1 MNLIPQV
8 KSFLPAEGV
17 CDKSSLRVCQ
27 AAGLNPETVLELKK
41 RFPYLAVQTK
51 KKGFFAEFRVAGE
64 TLNSEDPGTG
74 FDAYVLQ
81 ITPKGIR
88 IDARSESGL
97 FYGLQ
102 TLFQLPAG
110 IPCGMIRDEAALKYR
125 MIHWDLKGYQP
136 KISVL
141 LDELRILAS
150 FKVNA
155 ILLEI
160 EDKYDFRCAPE
171 VGCPG
176 AYSYEDLRRISQ
188 TAAALHIMIVPKLQ
202 CLAHADYVLKHKRYQ
217 HLREDGFSFE
227 YCSCNPEAQKLW
239 SEMAVEL
246 MQCFAEHPQYFHIGA
261 DEAMKL
267 GTCPEC
273 QKLGKAGSYIHKVE
287 QCIDLIRKF
296 KRMPIFWD
304 DILRNAHGALS
315 EEDARRCWQL
325 GSKSILM
332 YWAYGNGGRR
342 NTFPYLKAY
351 QSKNM
356 KVWGA
361 SGFSGCENWVGSLPS
376 LSFRGQNID
385 AWTKS
390 ARENQLEGVVATG
403 WTRIGSA
410 DCPAEPQES
419 SWFTILYAANSM
431 WSGEPRDFRKFIYD
445 LSLLFYGDVPEQEL
459 VDAIFGI
466 AANPYRLEF
475 LAGKDYSNKRLAFLR
490 LAAAAESL
498 SVEREQ
504 FCAWNQYYFGRLGK
518 KLADYRVDYMNRWPV
533 LRAEKIAALKKQIDP
548 LIREFYETRT
558 ADEFML
564 TRFGFLEKLMEDTF
578 RLTKKTKKC

>member
-1 MNLIPQV
+1 MNLLPQV
-8 KSFLPAEGV
+8 KSFLPAEGI
-17 CDKSSLRVCQ
+17 CDKASLRVCR
-27 AAGLNPETVLELKK
+27 AAGLNPATLEQLQKHFSDLTCQMK
-41 RFPYLAVQTK
+41 P
-51 KKGFFAEFRVAGE
+51 KGFFAEFSVSKG
-64 TLNSEDPGTG
+64 TLKKEDPGSG
-74 FDAYVLQ
+74 FDAYVIQ
-81 ITPKGIR
+81 ITGNGIR
-88 IDARSESGL
+88 IDAHSESAL

-102 TLFQLPAG
+102 TLFQLPG
-110 IPCGMIRDEAALKYR
+110 RIPCGVLHDEAALKYR

-136 KISVL
+136 HLPVL

-176 AYSYEDLRRISQ
+176 AYSYEDMRRISQ

-202 CLAHADYVLKHKRYQ
+202 CLAHADYVLKHKRY
-217 HLREDGFSFE
+217 HDLREDGFSFE
-227 YCSCNPEAQKLW
+227 YCSSNPKAQKLW
-239 SEMAVEL
+239 VEMATEL
-246 MQCFAEHPQYFHIGA
+246 MECFAEHPQYFHIGA
-261 DEAMKL
+261 DEALKL

-287 QCIDLIRKF
+287 QCIDYLCQQGRT
-296 KRMPIFWD
+296 PILWE
-304 DILRNAHGALS
+304 DILRNAHSALS
-315 EEDARRCWQL
+315 EEDARHCWKL

-332 YWAYGNGGRR
+332 YWAYGNGGKR

-361 SGFSGCENWVGSLPS
+361 SGFSGCENWAGSLPS

-390 ARENQLEGVVATG
+390 AIENQLECVVATG

-419 SWFTILYAANSM
+419 SWFTILYAAHSM
-431 WSGEPRDFRKFIYD
+431 WSGVPYDFKKFIYD
-445 LSLLFYGDVPEQEL
+445 LSLLLYGEVFEQEL
-459 VDAIFGI
+459 VEAIFSI
-466 AANPYRLEF
+466 AQNPYRLEF

-490 LAAAAESL
+490 FAAAAESL
-498 SVEREQ
+498 KVERDQ

-518 KLADYRVDYMNRWPV
+518 ELADYRVDYMNRWPV

-548 LIREFYETRT
+548 MVREFYVKFT

-564 TRFGFLEKLMEDTF
+564 SRFGFLEKLIADTF